1 MILNKKKKK
10 MVKELMREFKMQK
23 CFAKIIAFKKN

>member
-10 MVKELMREFKMQK
+10 MIKKS
-23 CFAKIIAFKKN
+23 KIIVFLYITRMRAHKIY